1 MNIKIMGTGSALP
14 ALRVTNDD
22 LSKIME
28 TSDEWIA
35 SRTGI
40 RARHLAVEETTTSL
54 TVDAATQ
61 ALKEANV
68 TAEDIDIIIAAT
80 ISPDKIFPGLACEV
94 QSAIGAKN
102 AVAFDVSAACAGFIF
117 SLHTAAMYLQTG
129 MYKHALVI
137 GAEVLSKMMD
147 WNDRST
153 CVLFGDGAGAAVVG
167 VDTSENS
174 QSDILGMVQYSDGA
188 KGEVLNCD
196 NRYVNHPYKKN
207 ATDLSY
213 TYMNGQEVYK
223 FAVRTVPESIMQAVE
238 KAGWTIDEVD
248 HFILHQANYRIIEAV
263 AKRLKQNIEKFPTN
277 IAETGNI
284 SAATVPILL
293 DKVNKEGM
301 IKRGDKI
308 ILAGFGAGLTWGATA
323 LIW

>member
-14 ALRVTNDD
+14 ALRITNDD
-22 LSKIME
+22 LSKIMD
-28 TSDEWIA
+28 TSDEWIS

-40 RARHLAVEETTTSL
+40 KARHLAVEETTTSL
-54 TVDAATQ
+54 TADAAVR
-61 ALKEANV
+61 ALKEANIK
-68 TAEDIDIIIAAT
+68 AEDIDIIIAAT
-80 ISPDKIFPGLACEV
+80 ISPDKVFPGLACEV

-102 AVAFDVSAACAGFIF
+102 AVAFDISAACAGFIF

-129 MYKHALVI
+129 TYKHALVI
-137 GAEVLSKMMD
+137 GAEVLSKMMN

-167 VDTSENS
+167 VDDADDA
-174 QSDILGMVQYSDGA
+174 QSSILGMVQYSDGA
-188 KGEVLNCD
+188 QGNVLTCD

-207 ATDLSY
+207 STAISY
-213 TYMNGQEVYK
+213 ACMNGQEVYK
-223 FAVRTVPESIMQAVE
+223 FAVRTVPDAIMQAVE
-238 KAGWTIDEVD
+238 KAGWTISDVD

-263 AKRLKQNIEKFPTN
+263 AKRLKQDIEKFPTN

-301 IKRGDKI
+301 IKRGEKI